1 MKNFKDN
8 KIDSNQVNGVQMRNT
23 NIDIKQI
30 FESRYII
37 YTIFLIFIFFMI
49 LAIFYNAY
57 NYNYFRDPPFY
68 FTLRPENSLEQSIYT
83 WEEYN
88 LGANYLWGIQKAP
101 LFLIFV
107 LSRNVFDQSIFM
119 FLFNFMILFVGFLG
133 MFIFSKIFVF
143 SELGIK
149 QRNGFALISG
159 FLFAFN
165 PFTAITTIAG
175 IFLLI
180 PYIFIPWFIILGYK
194 SLSSDKWLIIYV
206 LLFSF
211 VVSSFFNPATVI
223 IASITNIILLIFFS
237 MRDKLSYKI
246 FIKKIL
252 LFGIIFVFLTSYW
265 NLPLILSSLIK
276 SPFDLEL
283 DREMFHAL
291 NSNIFEVFKLTN
303 QWQIYENNKGFYMF
317 AFSEF
322 FKNGA
327 YILFLFPILSLISL
341 MFITK
346 LSKHQKRLT
355 IFIFI
360 FLVFGLILAQGYHTE
375 SHIRDTY
382 IYLMEKGYFGF
393 FRDNYK
399 FDAIIAFSYSLL
411 IPLSLLSIGNLKA
424 KTKNYLLYSTHFLLF
439 ILIIFSSYPFWGG
452 KLFDRYYDEIPSS
465 VTNVS
470 RELNNVTIDGRILIL
485 PTSHMPT
492 YNWIHPTIKKPIWY
506 ATLDAPVINRYG
518 GDFSPN
524 PVTRIFLEDIYSEL
538 LTYYPDDILSF
549 LRVKKIIIDK
559 NVDTNFFGKVR
570 PTKNI
575 NDINN
580 WLRQSE
586 QVKLEKSYTNVSV
599 YSFKGDV
606 TPLFFGENI
615 TENGYLPN
623 KYTSQRGIIFEN
635 NISSCWSQVDKN
647 DSSHSKIRDDAIQM
661 SFILNQKGSTCI
673 VHKKFAKSIE
683 VSKLSTFL
691 MNIEYESG
699 NKSWYESGNKS
710 WYESGNKA
718 WYESGNKAWYESG
731 NKAWYE
737 SGNKAWYESG
747 NKAWYESGNKEEY
760 DIAPVILLKS
770 VDGKWT
776 EPITIG
782 TIDNSGQTKINYTF
796 SSSFFNNRNMD
807 RIKELQIGIYAKGTD
822 GFVYPLIGDIIFSDI
837 YFIGKEKYDFKLPS
851 RNVHMNYTKVNP
863 TLYKINTNV
872 TKPFMLYFAESYDH
886 LWTAKIVK
894 IEGKDIESNFIHPI
908 PLYNAINGFQI
919 NQTGNLD
926 IMVEYESQRWFYIGS
941 IISMIT
947 LIICISY
954 LIYDWRKTRVEHI

>member
-1 MKNFKDN
+1 MENFKDDN
-8 KIDSNQVNGVQMRNT
+8 IITEIGDTGQVNGVQIN
-23 NIDIKQI
+23 NDDAKIDIKQI
-30 FESRYII
+30 FESRYVV
-37 YTIFLIFIFFMI
+37 YTIFLIFIFFMM
-49 LAIFYNAY
+49 LAIFYNTY

-68 FTLRPENSLEQSIYT
+68 FTLRPENSLEQSTYT

-101 LFLIFV
+101 LFLIFA
-107 LSRNVFDQSIFM
+107 LSRNIFDSSIFM
-119 FLFNFMILFVGFLG
+119 FLFNFMILFIGFLG
-133 MFIFSKIFVF
+133 MFIFSKIFIF
-143 SELGIK
+143 SELGTK

-180 PYIFIPWFIILGYK
+180 PYIFIPWFVILGYK
-194 SLSSDKWLIIYV
+194 SLYSDKWLVIYA
-206 LLFSF
+206 LLFSL

-223 IASITNIILLIFFS
+223 IASIINIALLIFFS
-237 MRDKLSYKI
+237 IRDKLSYKI

-252 LFGIIFVFLTSYW
+252 LFGIIFIFLTSYW
-265 NLPLILSSLIK
+265 NIPLILSSLTK

-291 NSNIFEVFKLTN
+291 NSNIFEVLKLTN
-303 QWQIYENNKGFYMF
+303 QWQIYGSNKGFYTF
-317 AFSEF
+317 SFSEF

-327 YILFLFPILSLISL
+327 YVLFLFPILSLISL
-341 MFITK
+341 VFITK
-346 LSKHQKRLT
+346 LSKRQKRLT

-360 FLVFGLILAQGYHTE
+360 FLIFGLILAQGYHSE
-375 SHIRDTY
+375 SYIRDTY
-382 IYLMEKGYFGF
+382 ISLMEKGYFGF

-411 IPLSLLSIGNLKA
+411 IPLSLLAIGNLKA
-424 KTKNYLLYSTHFLLF
+424 RTKNYLLYSTYFLLF

-452 KLFDRYYDEIPSS
+452 KLFDRYYDEIPLG

-506 ATLDAPVINRYG
+506 ATLNTPIINRYG
-518 GDFSPN
+518 GDFAPN
-524 PVTRIFLEDIYSEL
+524 PITRIFLEDVYSEL
-538 LTYYPDDILSF
+538 LTYHPDNILSF

-559 NVDTNFFGKVR
+559 NVDTDFFGNVR

-575 NDINN
+575 NDINS

-586 QVKLEKSYTNVSV
+586 RIKLEKSYTNVSV
-599 YSFKGDV
+599 YSFKGDI

-615 TENGYLPN
+615 DNNYLPN
-623 KYTSQRGIIFEN
+623 KYTNIMGITFEN
-635 NISSCWSQVDKN
+635 NASSCWNHVDKN
-647 DSSHSKIRDDAIQM
+647 DNSYSKILRNDTIQM
-661 SFILNQKGSTCI
+661 SFTLNQKGSICI
-673 VHKKFAKSIE
+673 IHKKFAKSIE
-683 VSKLSTFL
+683 VSKLSTLL
-691 MNIEYESG
+691 MDIEYEG
-699 NKSWYESGNKS
+699 
-710 WYESGNKA
+710 GNKA
-718 WYESGNKAWYESG
+718 WYEGGNKAWYEGG

-737 SGNKAWYESG
+737 GGNKAWYEGG
-747 NKAWYESGNKEEY
+747 NEKEH
-760 DIAPVILLKS
+760 DIVPVILLKS
-770 VDGKWT
+770 VNGKWT

-782 TIDNSGQTKINYTF
+782 TINNSGQTKINYTF

-807 RIKELQIGIYAKGTD
+807 RIKEIQIGICAKETNGS
-822 GFVYPLIGDIIFSDI
+822 VYPLTGYIIFSDT
-837 YFIGKEKYDFKLPS
+837 YFIGKDRYDFEPPTK
-851 RNVHMNYTKVNP
+851 NVSINYTKINP
-863 TLYKINTNV
+863 TLYKIHTNT

-894 IEGKDIESNFIHPI
+894 IEGKDVEYNLIRPI

-919 NQTGNLD
+919 NQIGDLD
-926 IMVEYESQRWFYIGS
+926 IIVEYEPQRWLRMGTIVS
-941 IISMIT
+941 TIT
-947 LIICISY
+947 LIICIFY
-954 LIYDWRKTRVEHI
+954 LMYYWRKK